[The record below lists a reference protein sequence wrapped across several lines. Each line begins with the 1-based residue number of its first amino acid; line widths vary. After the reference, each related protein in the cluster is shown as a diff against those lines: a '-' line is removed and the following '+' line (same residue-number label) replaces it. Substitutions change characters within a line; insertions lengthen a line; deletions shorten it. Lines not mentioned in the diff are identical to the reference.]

1 MKILY
6 TQIQSYI
13 GPNGKV
19 PILIRDDDT
28 NFFTKPEMLESIFS
42 KAWDR
47 GFKVSLSVIPIQK
60 GINDLSV
67 PPEYR
72 KSNLYYSI
80 GDNHFLTKY
89 LRNKIQNGM
98 LEILQHGVDHSYD
111 DSRRGEFAGNSN
123 TREQVL
129 KGKKIL
135 ADALGIDP
143 MFFVPPGEDISNRNI
158 DLILNAG
165 MTPIIRNTVF
175 DTFLRYPYL
184 PIVFKN
190 LGLKLI
196 NFGNSI
202 HFKETTLPLM
212 KPVKIKLDKN
222 YLSWSLRMD
231 KFMNLSSIDA
241 VTQLTEILVDNSN
254 LSRDPVCILNHYHS
268 YYYDW
273 NSTITKS
280 ELFKTWNNVLKSFD
294 DLSFG
299 WKVDFGTLL
308 ERYRKIKNVL
318 IAKTGS
324 KVTVQSDELIRDYSF
339 RAPIDLEQSNH
350 GSLDTDTR
358 IYTIKQIDPQKKIV
372 LHEKT

>member
-1 MKILY
+1 
-6 TQIQSYI
+6 
-13 GPNGKV
+13 
-19 PILIRDDDT
+19 
-28 NFFTKPEMLESIFS
+28 MLESIFS
-42 KAWDR
+42 KAWAR
-47 GFKVSLSVIPIQK
+47 GFKVSLSVVPIQK
-60 GINDLSV
+60 GINDPSV

-98 LEILQHGVDHSYD
+98 LEVLQHGVDHGYD
-111 DSRRGEFAGNSN
+111 DSHRGEFAGNSN

-135 ADALGIDP
+135 TDALGIDP
-143 MFFVPPGEDISNRNI
+143 IFFVPPGEDISNKNI

-175 DTFLRYPYL
+175 DTFLRYPYFPL
-184 PIVFKN
+184 VFKN
-190 LGLKLI
+190 LALGLI
-196 NFGNSI
+196 NFGSSI
-202 HFKETTLPLM
+202 HFKETKLSLM

-222 YLSWSLRMD
+222 QISWSLPMD
-231 KFMNLSSIDA
+231 KFMNLSSTNA
-241 VTQLTEILVDNSN
+241 VTQLTEFIVDNSN
-254 LSRDPVCILNHYHS
+254 MSRDPVCILNHYHS

-280 ELFKTWNNVLKSFD
+280 ELFNAWTSVLKLFD

-308 ERYRKIKNVL
+308 ERYRKLKNVL
-318 IAKTGS
+318 IVKTGS
-324 KVTVQSDELIRDYSF
+324 KITVQSKEMIRDYSF
-339 RAPIDLEQSNH
+339 RAPIDLEHSIH

-358 IYTIKQIDPQKKIV
+358 IYTIKQIDPQRKIV